1 MLTDEEIAV
10 LMNADMNL
18 ENLLSVRILLA
29 TGVRISELNNALK
42 ANVSVRV
49 QKYPGLRVEIYPG
62 VLAACHAVGE
72 WQV

>member
-1 MLTDEEIAV
+1 MYRPKSNPQVV
-10 LMNADMNL
+10 LRPQDL
-18 ENLLSVRILLA
+18 VVLLL
-29 TGVRISELNNALK
+29 
-42 ANVSVRV
+42 SVRV